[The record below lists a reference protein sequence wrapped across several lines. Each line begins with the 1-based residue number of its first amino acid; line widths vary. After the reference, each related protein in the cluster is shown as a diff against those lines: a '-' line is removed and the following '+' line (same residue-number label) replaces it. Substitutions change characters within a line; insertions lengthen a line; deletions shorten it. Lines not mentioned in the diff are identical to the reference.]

1 MLALLGA
8 DGMGY
13 FNSAYEIYALLCVIA
28 TAGLPT
34 ALSMLIS
41 SARARGEGERI
52 RRIFGSALSLFS
64 VIGATGSVLMALLS
78 KKLAEAI
85 GNPDARLCI
94 IAIAPTLLIICIAS
108 AIRGYAQGFEYMSP
122 TALSQLM
129 EAAGKLAFGVIFAKI
144 ALARGLA
151 LPTVAACAVS
161 GIGVGVAISLIYLL
175 AAMGSGKIKR
185 QLNDCTAECS
195 IRIKNS
201 LRELVS
207 VALPITLGS
216 AVIGLT
222 RIIDMTEIMR
232 GLQSIGVSAE
242 ESNRIYGAYTTLA
255 LPVFSLVPSLIAPIS
270 MALVPGLSA
279 SLARN
284 DEEGE
289 RRVTESS
296 LRYTAL
302 LATPASLAL
311 ALFSRPILSIIFPS
325 QHEAVELCAPLLS
338 MLGGS
343 VLFSCLITTTNAL
356 LQSYRRQSLPIVSMS
371 LGVAVKLVS
380 TYALVRVADIG
391 VMGAP
396 IGSLLCN
403 ITVSYMNLYFLWKHS
418 ALRLNAWGTLF
429 KPLIASTFSLGVG
442 FALYRFLLA
451 LTDGMLLPFS
461 AAACSSVILYITVSV
476 LIGCITEEDIRL
488 LPLGARITRIR
499 NIKKDKNKTA

>member
-1 MLALLGA
+1 MFLVYLAMELHPFGNGTVLVLDLNGQYVYFHEALRDFVYGDNSLLYSFLRGLGGEFIGIYAYYLASPLSYLVALFPVSAIQEAMLCIILLKVGLC
-8 DGMGY
+8 GLTFGY
-13 FNSAYEIYALLCVIA
+13 YMHKNRYLGNTATIIFSTIYAL
-28 TAGLPT
+28 TAYAVVMQHNTMWIDNVYLLP
-34 ALSMLIS
+34 LI
-41 SARARGEGERI
+41 
-52 RRIFGSALSLFS
+52 
-64 VIGATGSVLMALLS
+64 VL
-78 KKLAEAI
+78 
-85 GNPDARLCI
+85 
-94 IAIAPTLLIICIAS
+94 
-108 AIRGYAQGFEYMSP
+108 
-122 TALSQLM
+122 
-129 EAAGKLAFGVIFAKI
+129 GVE
-144 ALARGLA
+144 
-151 LPTVAACAVS
+151 
-161 GIGVGVAISLIYLL
+161 SLIKY
-175 AAMGSGKIKR
+175 KKF
-185 QLNDCTAECS
+185 
-195 IRIKNS
+195 
-201 LRELVS
+201 
-207 VALPITLGS
+207 ALFT
-216 AVIGLT
+216 
-222 RIIDMTEIMR
+222 
-232 GLQSIGVSAE
+232 
-242 ESNRIYGAYTTLA
+242 
-255 LPVFSLVPSLIAPIS
+255 
-270 MALVPGLSA
+270 
-279 SLARN
+279 
-284 DEEGE
+284 
-289 RRVTESS
+289 
-296 LRYTAL
+296 
-302 LATPASLAL
+302 ASLAL

-488 LPLGARITRIR
+488 LPLGARII